1 MSEKVK
7 KDTLWCLGHGK
18 RISFM
23 ASPDKIYPFC
33 YPCFRTHKSRVLTSE
48 ESSLDMSLPL
58 LYPTRCSETQPILDA
73 KERLSIARSS
83 SYAHYGPCWPSWS
96 KQWRCHPQNLK
107 MSSLYQ
113 TSELDQTRLMD
124 LFSVTCVYASVNL
137 CSCVLSVNIHW
148 GSPPVLRYRRICQYR
163 EVRRQWFL
171 SGIGIVWAEK
181 KTLDMFFP
189 SQYVIRNR
197 NSLVFTNFKS
207 IANWIWMLLYCWRN
221 WSRET
226 EKHFKDTKTRP
237 KSKLH

>member
-1 MSEKVK
+1 MPWIRKTNLIYGQS
-7 KDTLWCLGHGK
+7 WQ
-18 RISFM
+18 
-23 ASPDKIYPFC
+23 IYPFC

-73 KERLSIARSS
+73 KERLSIARWS

-96 KQWRCHPQNLK
+96 KQWRCRPQNLK
-107 MSSLYQ
+107 MNSLYQ

-124 LFSVTCVYASVNL
+124 LFSVTCAYASVNL

-148 GSPPVLRYRRICQYR
+148 GSLPVLRYRRICQYR

-171 SGIGIVWAEK
+171 RGIGIVWAGK

-189 SQYVIRNR
+189 SQYVIRTR

-226 EKHFKDTKTRP
+226 EKYFKDTKTRP